1 MIRQF
6 HCPQL
11 PMFAVCRQPQAGARE
26 LLNIIG
32 IDLEVTEVLF
42 FDLVRSI
49 NCREPATGLDAEP
62 ALPREFWSTIAAIR
76 DRAYHRSD
84 DQIFRKCLVLG
95 RIRIGD
101 AQHIACIL

>member
-62 ALPREFWSTIAAIR
+62 ALPREFWSTIAAILAYAVSYVTISR
-76 DRAYHRSD
+76 YRARRARESVASGPLPPG
-84 DQIFRKCLVLG
+84 Q
-95 RIRIGD
+95 
-101 AQHIACIL
+101 A